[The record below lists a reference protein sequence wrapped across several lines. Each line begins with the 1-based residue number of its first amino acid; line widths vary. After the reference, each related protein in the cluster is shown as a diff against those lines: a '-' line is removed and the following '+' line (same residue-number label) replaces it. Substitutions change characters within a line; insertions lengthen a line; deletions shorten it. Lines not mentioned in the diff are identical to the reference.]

1 MTEEPVAISA
11 EERQQR
17 LQDLTELLE
26 MIRPAIQADG
36 GDLMLIDADVE
47 HGIVEVQ
54 LQGACSS
61 CAISTTTLK
70 AGIDRILKDRLP
82 WVVEVAGDVDEE
94 MDFEESQAMGRGA
107 YVPRYE
113 Y

>member
-1 MTEEPVAISA
+1 MTEGPATISS

-36 GDLMLIDADVE
+36 GDLVLLDADVE

-82 WVVEVAGDVDEE
+82 WVVEVAGDVDED

-107 YVPRYE
+107 YVPRDE

>member
-1 MTEEPVAISA
+1 MPTTLSS

-26 MIRPAIQADG
+26 LIRPAIQADG
-36 GDLMLIDADVE
+36 GDLTLIEADVE
-47 HGIVEVQ
+47 HGLVEVR

-61 CAISTTTLK
+61 CAISATTLK

-82 WVVEVAGDVDEE
+82 WVVEVLGDVDED
-94 MDFEESQAMGRGA
+94 MDVEASQAMGRGA

>member
-1 MTEEPVAISA
+1 MTEGPGAISA

-70 AGIDRILKDRLP
+70 AGIDRILKDLLP

>member
-1 MTEEPVAISA
+1 VSDAPAVISN

-26 MIRPAIQADG
+26 LIRPAIQADG
-36 GDLMLIDADVE
+36 GDLSLVDADVE
-47 HGIVEVQ
+47 HGIVEVR

-61 CAISTTTLK
+61 CAISATTLK
-70 AGIDRILKDRLP
+70 AGIDRILKHRLP
-82 WVVEVAGDVDEE
+82 WVVEVAGDVDED
-94 MDFEESQAMGRGA
+94 MDFEASQAMGRGA

-113 Y
+113 P